1 MLLFY
6 CEISVIAVQKPPLK
20 REDSFLQR
28 FSTRQIPETQET
40 VEDTGSE
47 GCSGDPHSSTR
58 RRRRFRKQ
66 PKTVVNPDE
75 NFYFYW
81 LLIITVCILY
91 NLWTLIVRQSFPE
104 LQVPGISSSPFSR
117 LHGFVIWVIGKLRW
131 FIDLDDCWNKL
142 L

>member
-1 MLLFY
+1 MKTVSLTEACVVCTHKFAFKQLWTITRIYFLCLL
-6 CEISVIAVQKPPLK
+6 QKPPLK
-20 REDSFLQR
+20 REDSFMQR

-47 GCSGDPHSSTR
+47 GGTTGEAHSVAR
-58 RRRRFRKQ
+58 RRRRNRNQ

-81 LLIITVCILY
+81 LFVITVCVLY

-104 LQVPGISSSPFSR
+104 LQVR
-117 LHGFVIWVIGKLRW
+117 Y
-131 FIDLDDCWNKL
+131 
-142 L
+142 